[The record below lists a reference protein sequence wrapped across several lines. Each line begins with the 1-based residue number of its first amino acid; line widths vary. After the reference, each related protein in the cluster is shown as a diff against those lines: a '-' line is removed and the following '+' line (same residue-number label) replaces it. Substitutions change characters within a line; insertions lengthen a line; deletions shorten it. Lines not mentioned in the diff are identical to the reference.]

1 MRLSDKKRSVK
12 LLRLQFFSIVTGVAI
27 TISSIGLLLIKQQ
40 NANNAETVAKEVNQ
54 SNQAVSSPTASA
66 SPVKLLESIDTS
78 KLAYNITTSPRFTQ
92 SKQLQNIV
100 DEVVDLAKSQ
110 KFPTQPLSIT
120 LIDIKTGEMAG
131 YQQEKLRYPAS
142 VVKLFW
148 MVYLYDQIEKG
159 ILSEAYFIKNLDLM
173 IKKSDNEAASKIV
186 DKITK
191 TQYQE
196 NIQEEEYKNWK
207 NQRLQINQYFQ
218 DAGYD
223 DINVSQ
229 KTFPIPSLGL
239 SKPEGSELKLRENL
253 QKPIR
258 NKISTQQVA
267 RLLYEIHENQSVS
280 ATSSPKMA
288 QLLTIDSETRKLK
301 KDDKNSISFNP
312 VRGFLSASLPDDV
325 NFSGKA
331 GWTSNSRNDAGIIAT
346 PDEKAAYILVVFAD
360 DKAYASDWDL
370 FPQISQLVFNSMTK
384 RE

>member
-12 LLRLQFFSIVTGVAI
+12 LLRLQFFSIVTGVAL

-40 NANNAETVAKEVNQ
+40 NANNTETVAKVNQ

-66 SPVKLLESIDTS
+66 SPVKVSENIDTS

-92 SKQLQNIV
+92 SEQLQNIV
-100 DEVVDLAKSQ
+100 DEVVDLAKEQ
-110 KFPTQPLSIT
+110 KFATQPLSIT
-120 LIDIKTGEMAG
+120 LIDIKTGETAG

-159 ILSEAYFIKNLDLM
+159 ILSEADFTKNLDLM

-207 NQRLQINQYFQ
+207 YKRLQINQYFQ
-218 DAGYD
+218 QAGYD

-267 RLLYEIHENQSVS
+267 RLLYEIYKNQSVS
-280 ATSSPKMA
+280 VISSPKMA
-288 QLLTIDSETRKLK
+288 QLLTIDSKTRNIK

-325 NFSGKA
+325 YFSGKA

-346 PDEKAAYILVVFAD
+346 PDGKAAYILVVFAD

-370 FPQISQLVFNSMTK
+370 FPQISQLVLQQMTNK
-384 RE
+384 K